1 MRLESQADNERE
13 PFIWALPSRSKFFLY
28 LRLNLF
34 LSVLFGA
41 IYGLTNLLAR
51 ERGGTTA
58 LYAQWEVGIP
68 LVPAA
73 ILVYFSIVVLFWLPL
88 FILGAKHLRL
98 LARQFAIATIAAGAV
113 FALLPAKLGFE
124 REAPS
129 GAFQQIFSLL
139 HQLDQP
145 FNTLPS
151 LHVAYSTLMLGTLN
165 IALPGARLIWFG
177 WWCAICV
184 SVVLVHQH
192 HLADVVAGT
201 VLGIVLLRR
210 MRVELTPSICPATS

>member
-1 MRLESQADNERE
+1 MPLERQADLERE
-13 PFIWALPSRSKFFLY
+13 AFIWALPSRSKFFLY
-28 LRLNLF
+28 LRLNLL
-34 LSVLFGA
+34 LSVLFCA
-41 IYGLTNLLAR
+41 IYGLTNLLAK
-51 ERGGTTA
+51 ERAGTTE
-58 LYAQWEVGIP
+58 LHAQWEVGIP

-88 FILGAKHLRL
+88 FILGSKHLRL
-98 LARQFAIATIAAGAV
+98 LARQFAFATIAAGAV
-113 FALLPAKLGFE
+113 FVLLPAKLGFA

-165 IALPGARLIWFG
+165 IASPGARPIWFG

-192 HLADVVAGT
+192 HLVDVVAGT
-201 VLGIVLLRR
+201 ALGILLLQR
-210 MRVELTPSICPATS
+210 MRVELTSQTSPSSS